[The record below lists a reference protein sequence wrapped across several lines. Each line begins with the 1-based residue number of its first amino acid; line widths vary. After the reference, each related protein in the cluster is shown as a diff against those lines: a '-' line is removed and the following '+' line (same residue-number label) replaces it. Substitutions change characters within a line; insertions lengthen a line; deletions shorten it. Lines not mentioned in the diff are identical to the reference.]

1 MGRFLLVTKSVLLR
15 PRFGTRRLRL
25 KSSSDGVVSDS
36 EQRRVYEAGV
46 DRPTD
51 DDENVGIQLL
61 FVVVRRLLQ
70 LHAWIRQ
77 STTAIQMAAAAA
89 DPVFTTATTLLLP
102 PQTALNVSRRL
113 WPQ

>member
-1 MGRFLLVTKSVLLR
+1 MTKSVLLR

-61 FVVVRRLLQ
+61 FVVVRLLQ

-77 STTAIQMAAAAA
+77 STTAIQMAVAAAAA
-89 DPVFTTATTLLLP
+89 DPVFTTATTLLP
-102 PQTALNVSRRL
+102 PQTALNVSRWL

>member
-61 FVVVRRLLQ
+61 FVVVRLLQ

-102 PQTALNVSRRL
+102 PQTALNVSRWL